1 MFMKVKNLPPAPA
14 EILYPRRCPVC
25 DQIVAAPEVLIHSAC
40 LKKLSIIRQPA
51 CKQCGKEV
59 FSDAAEYCY
68 DCIRRQ
74 RSFDAR
80 AALLNYN
87 QAARHSM
94 MAVKYK
100 NRREYLDFYA
110 EAMAIRFRGRVLIW
124 KPQVLIPV
132 PVHCSRKKQRGFN
145 QAEELARRLCRHWQ
159 LPVET
164 GLLLRNKKTLPQRE
178 LNPKE
183 RMENLRTAF
192 EVRQTGRHMPEAV
205 LLADDIF
212 TTGSTIE
219 ACTRVMKAAGIKRVY
234 FLTICMGLPC

>member
-1 MFMKVKNLPPAPA
+1 MKIKQLPPALA
-14 EILYPRRCPVC
+14 ALLYPRRCPVC
-25 DQIVAAPEVLIHSAC
+25 GQIVAAPEILIHSAC
-40 LKKLSIIRQPA
+40 LKKLSMIKQPA
-51 CKQCGKEV
+51 CKLCGKEV
-59 FSDAAEYCY
+59 FSETAEYCY
-68 DCIRRQ
+68 DCTRHQ
-74 RSFDAR
+74 RSFDAG

-110 EAMAIRFRGRVLIW
+110 EAMAIRFQSRVTVWNPQILIA
-124 KPQVLIPV
+124 V
-132 PVHCSRKKQRGFN
+132 PVHRSRKRQRGFN
-145 QAEELARRLCRHWQ
+145 QAEELARRLGRIWQ

-192 EVRQTGRHMPEAV
+192 AVRAAGRAMPETV
-205 LLADDIF
+205 LLIDDIF

-219 ACTRVMKAAGIKRVY
+219 ACTRVLKEAGIKRVV
-234 FLTICMGLPC
+234 FLTVCMGLPY